1 MKENRKN
8 YAMDIVK
15 LLRNKKE
22 LNLNL
27 IVEKDNHLDKID
39 DELAKAKL
47 RKSLGPGGKVS
58 LTSSIRKSKMD
69 KKGLRQSRLESQS
82 SKGEETILSKKEKK
96 E

>member
-27 IVEKDNHLDKID
+27 IVEKANHLDKID

-47 RKSLGPGGKVS
+47 RKSLGPGGKKS
-58 LTSSIRKSKMD
+58 L
-69 KKGLRQSRLESQS
+69 
-82 SKGEETILSKKEKK
+82 
-96 E
+96 

>member
-1 MKENRKN
+1 MKENRRN

-27 IVEKDNHLDKID
+27 IVDKSHHIDKID
-39 DELAKAKL
+39 DELAKAKM
-47 RKSLGPGGKVS
+47 RKSLGPGGKKS
-58 LTSSIRKSKMD
+58 LSASLRKSRID